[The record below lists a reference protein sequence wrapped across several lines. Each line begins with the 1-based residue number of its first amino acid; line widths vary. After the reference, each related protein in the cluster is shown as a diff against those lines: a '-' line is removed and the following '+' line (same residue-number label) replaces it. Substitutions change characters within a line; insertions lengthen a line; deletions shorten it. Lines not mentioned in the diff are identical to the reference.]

1 MRNTPKI
8 LIIAG
13 SDSCGGAGLQAD
25 IKVATAHKIYAACAP
40 TCLTAQSTVGVAGI
54 FYPPISFLKQQLE
67 VVLDDIKFDAI
78 KIGML
83 GSVEIID
90 CVADVLARKAKKIPL
105 ILDTVMVSTSGH
117 LLLQE
122 NAVEA
127 LKSRLVKGAFLVT
140 PNIDE
145 AQVLAQMKIKSLD
158 DMKLAAL
165 KIKALG
171 ACNVLIKGGHLPA
184 KNGVI
189 KSILLLEN
197 SAKKNKSGSIKATK
211 TDEFNEAQNN
221 FVIISN
227 KKIAAAKLHGTGCS
241 LASAIACNIA
251 KKYDLLKATRQ
262 ANNYVYRAVLANLKI
277 GKGSLVLSHF

>member
-1 MRNTPKI
+1 MINVPKI

-25 IKVATAHKIYAACAP
+25 IKVATAHKVYSACVP
-40 TCLTAQSTVGVAGI
+40 TCLTAQSTEGVAGI

-83 GSVEIID
+83 GNAEIID
-90 CVADVLARKAKKIPL
+90 CVAEVLARKANKIPL

-117 LLLQE
+117 LLLE
-122 NAVEA
+122 KNAVEA

-145 AQVLAQMKIKSLD
+145 AEILAQMKIKSQE
-158 DMKLAAL
+158 DMRCAAL

-184 KNGVI
+184 KNGKI
-189 KSILLLEN
+189 TSIFLDEN
-197 SAKKNKSGSIKATK
+197 GVFHK
-211 TDEFNEAQNN
+211 
-221 FVIISN
+221 ISN
-227 KKIAAAKLHGTGCS
+227 KKVDVKKLHGTGCS
-241 LASAIACNIA
+241 LASAIGCNIA
-251 KKYDLLKATRQ
+251 KKNNLLTSVRK
-262 ANNYVYRAVLANLKI
+262 ANNYVYRAVLANLRV
-277 GKGSLVLSHF
+277 GKGSNVLSHFI